1 MSWNDQDI
9 DHLFKGAQAPEP
21 PPFQEDFWKEIESQL
36 PPKKRRKALAWWFS
50 GGAAAIVAT
59 AGILY
64 FLPDEHRIGTEVST
78 EKSVPVKPQQQTR
91 TVKETHIYSKKTVP
105 SAEIPS
111 FTTVRHH
118 GQQSPF
124 VAAMQGTDNASC
136 YGIPL
141 KKEHTAKPADE
152 VVKVN
157 VLPSRDLDFTTGS
170 VQRTAPDVAF
180 PKQDRF
186 YLEAAAGIGQSYR
199 KSVNGSSNVLHYYA
213 LGGGLQTKAGN
224 MVLSLGVNMRVDFL
238 RNLIN
243 QQVLDN
249 TTEHRIDTRYNQLY
263 SFETPL
269 SLGYNFGR
277 NTFGIVVV
285 PGFQTAF
292 SGKEEETQ
300 NSEIIRTE
308 QVSGKVDDSKTLTME
323 TGIFY
328 RRTLAPQWQFGCA
341 LNTDILRPFGAP
353 TFAGQQRLLPL
364 NGQISV
370 RYTF

>member
-9 DHLFKGAQAPEP
+9 DQLFKGASAPEP
-21 PPFQEDFWKEIESQL
+21 PPFEEDFWKEIESQL
-36 PPKKRRKALAWWFS
+36 PPKKRRKALAWWLS
-50 GGAAAIVAT
+50 GGAATVVLI
-59 AGILY
+59 AGTYY
-64 FLPDEHRIGTEVST
+64 FLPDANRAEAPVTAEKNTFRQEQHDGATVTKGNNHTAESVSSVEVPAFIRDFKAQSPLARKQ
-78 EKSVPVKPQQQTR
+78 EVYQGFDSAACYGAP
-91 TVKETHIYSKKTVP
+91 SKKEESV
-105 SAEIPS
+105 
-111 FTTVRHH
+111 
-118 GQQSPF
+118 
-124 VAAMQGTDNASC
+124 TDGKVIVNQ
-136 YGIPL
+136 L
-141 KKEHTAKPADE
+141 PA
-152 VVKVN
+152 
-157 VLPSRDLDFTTGS
+157 RDLAITTAP
-170 VQRTAPDVAF
+170 VTRNAPDVAL

-186 YLEAAAGIGQSYR
+186 YLEVAAGMGQSYR
-199 KSVNGSSNVLHYYA
+199 KSVNGTTNVLHYYA
-213 LGGGLQTKAGN
+213 LGGGLQAKAGN
-224 MVLSLGVNMRVDFL
+224 MVLSLGVNLRVDFL

-243 QQVLDN
+243 QQVIDN
-249 TTEHRIDTRYNQLY
+249 ATDHRINTRYNQLY
-263 SFETPL
+263 SFEAPL

-277 NTFGIVVV
+277 NTLGMVVT

-341 LNTDILRPFGAP
+341 LNADILRPFGAP

-364 NGQISV
+364 NGQISL